1 MLSNIVGLCKGKR
14 HEQNAVSAMTEGT
27 MTSTNDPDKQG
38 ERAAPPERAQSSSS
52 NPDPLEQHITGLE
65 PGGGVPPG
73 ETPPAEGAMSM
84 DQGHEE
90 SAPKRSHMW
99 VWVVIIAVIVVI
111 AALYFVGYAT
121 HLFGLIN
128 ASSPA
133 AAWWPLA

>member
-1 MLSNIVGLCKGKR
+1 
-14 HEQNAVSAMTEGT
+14 MTEGT

-38 ERAAPPERAQSSSS
+38 ERAAPPDRAQSSTS

-90 SAPKRSHMW
+90 SAPKRSYMW
-99 VWVVIIAVIVVI
+99 IWVVIIAVIVVI
-111 AALYFVGYAT
+111 AALFFIGYAT
-121 HLFGLIN
+121 HLFGLIS
-128 ASSPA
+128 ASA
-133 AAWWPLA
+133 TVTAWRPLA